1 MKNILITGGS
11 GFIGSNLCRKLADN
25 NKILCLDNYFSSDIS
40 NISDIYNKSNF
51 SFYEKDINDKIE
63 INEKIDLIY
72 NLACPASPVHYQ
84 SNPVKTIQTNVV
96 GSINLLELAKK
107 NNCKILQS
115 STSEIYGDPE
125 QHPQSESYWGN
136 VNPIGIRSCY
146 DEGKRCAETLFFEY
160 HRIHDLNI
168 KVVRI
173 FNTYG
178 PGMKMNDGRVVSNFI
193 IQALKNQDITVY
205 GDGSQSRSLCFI
217 DDLVE
222 GLIKMMNS
230 EKQIV
235 GPINL
240 GSNNE
245 ITVLDLAQKIIN
257 LSNSKSKI
265 IFKKLPSDDPKK
277 RKPDIRQA
285 NKELNWKPKID
296 LEQGLTKTISYFNKL
311 LLNT

>member
-193 IQALKNQDITVY
+193 IQALKNHDITVY

-285 NKELNWKPKID
+285 NKQLNWKPKID

>member
-1 MKNILITGGS
+1 MSCI
-11 GFIGSNLCRKLADN
+11 
-25 NKILCLDNYFSSDIS
+25 
-40 NISDIYNKSNF
+40 
-51 SFYEKDINDKIE
+51 
-63 INEKIDLIY
+63 
-72 NLACPASPVHYQ
+72 PVHYQ

-285 NKELNWKPKID
+285 NKQLNWKPKID

>member
-51 SFYEKDINDKIE
+51 SFYEKDIIDKLE

-125 QHPQSESYWGN
+125 QHPQNESYWGN

-160 HRIHDLNI
+160 YRIYKLNI

-230 EKQIV
+230 KKQIV

-245 ITVLDLAQKIIN
+245 ITVLDLAEKIIY

-277 RKPDIRQA
+277 RKPDIRLA
-285 NKELNWKPKID
+285 NKQLNWKPKIE
-296 LEQGLTKTISYFNKL
+296 LEQGLSKTISYFNKL
-311 LLNT
+311 LVNT

>member
-1 MKNILITGGS
+1 
-11 GFIGSNLCRKLADN
+11 
-25 NKILCLDNYFSSDIS
+25 
-40 NISDIYNKSNF
+40 
-51 SFYEKDINDKIE
+51 
-63 INEKIDLIY
+63 
-72 NLACPASPVHYQ
+72 
-84 SNPVKTIQTNVV
+84 
-96 GSINLLELAKK
+96 
-107 NNCKILQS
+107 
-115 STSEIYGDPE
+115 
-125 QHPQSESYWGN
+125 
-136 VNPIGIRSCY
+136 
-146 DEGKRCAETLFFEY
+146 
-160 HRIHDLNI
+160 
-168 KVVRI
+168 
-173 FNTYG
+173 
-178 PGMKMNDGRVVSNFI
+178 MNDGRVVSNFI
-193 IQALKNQDITVY
+193 IQALKNHDITVY

-285 NKELNWKPKID
+285 NKQLNWKPKID
-296 LEQGLTKTISYFNKL
+296 LEQGLTKTISYLINFY
-311 LLNT
+311 

>member
-285 NKELNWKPKID
+285 NKQLNWKPKID